1 MFEQEPLE
9 VTVSTD
15 TGWQLAHREGSVV
28 IEHIPGGGGVGAV
41 QLGDGSAIY
50 RVEDARGDVYK
61 GNLGIDEGIAVALSD
76 GMAAS
81 IHNS

>member
-1 MFEQEPLE
+1 MSEQEPIE

-15 TGWQLAHREGSVV
+15 TGWQIAHREGSVV
-28 IEHIPGGGGVGAV
+28 IEHIPGGGTVGAV

-50 RVEDARGDVYK
+50 RVEDVRGGVYK
-61 GNLGIDEGIAVALSD
+61 GNLDVDEGVAVALSD
-76 GMAAS
+76 GKAAT

>member
-1 MFEQEPLE
+1 MSEQEPIE

-15 TGWQLAHREGSVV
+15 TGWQLVHSEGSVV
-28 IEHIPGGGGVGAV
+28 IEHIPGGGAVGAV

-50 RVEDARGDVYK
+50 RVQDARGDVYK
-61 GNLGIDEGIAVALSD
+61 GNLDNGEGVAVALSD
-76 GMAAS
+76 GKAAT

>member
-1 MFEQEPLE
+1 MFEQEPIE

-15 TGWQLAHREGSVV
+15 TGWQIAHREGSVV
-28 IEHIPGGGGVGAV
+28 IEHITGGGTAGAI

-61 GNLGIDEGIAVALSD
+61 GNLDTDEGIAVALSD
-76 GMAAS
+76 GITAS
-81 IHNS
+81 IYNS